1 MHYDPK
7 QLGHSTFFSISIM
20 TDSVRQWWSG
30 IVLVMIILCDTL
42 GWMNLLTVACLGVA
56 SLLLLRTIT
65 VDEAL
70 RATRPRILIMIAA
83 SFALGSALQNTG
95 VATWVAKSLVDIT
108 TSSGRFGLL
117 LGVSIA
123 TSLINAL
130 VSNNA
135 CMVLMFP
142 VCVTVSANSPTQV
155 SINFVVCRIDFVWM
169 HSTRYCAFGNHD
181 PPM

>member
-1 MHYDPK
+1 MV
-7 QLGHSTFFSISIM
+7 FIC
-20 TDSVRQWWSG
+20 DS
-30 IVLVMIILCDTL
+30 L
-42 GWMNLLTVACLGVA
+42 GWMDLLTVACLGVA

-70 RATRPRILIMIAA
+70 RSTRPRILLMIAA

-95 VATWVAKSLVDIT
+95 VATWVARSLVDLT

-142 VCVTVSANSPTQV
+142 VCVTVSA
-155 SINFVVCRIDFVWM
+155 
-169 HSTRYCAFGNHD
+169 A
-181 PPM
+181 